1 MFESPLPLS
10 FLFKIR
16 SFRALPLTLTIT
28 GNETQKRLSSLAV
41 LHTQTSNTSFR
52 AVGHF
57 ATALVLVV
65 AAAEK
70 KKKKKEKKKKKKEK
84 RRRRRRCARNKCCKV
99 DFVATKLPPVLQPRM

>member
-41 LHTQTSNTSFR
+41 LHTQTPNTSFR

-65 AAAEK
+65 AAAAAAE
-70 KKKKKEKKKKKKEK
+70 EEEEEEE
-84 RRRRRRCARNKCCKV
+84 
-99 DFVATKLPPVLQPRM
+99 DFVHAPHHVLPYF